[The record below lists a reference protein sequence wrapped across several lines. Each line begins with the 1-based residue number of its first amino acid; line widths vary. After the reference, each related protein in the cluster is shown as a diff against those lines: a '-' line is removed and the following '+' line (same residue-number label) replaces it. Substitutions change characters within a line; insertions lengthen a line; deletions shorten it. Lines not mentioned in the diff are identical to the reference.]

1 MFCVFVLSQN
11 LVEALN
17 KFLVHD
23 YPGMHDRDIN
33 KVERQGKANKC
44 RHVDPVFDRRV
55 LLLVN
60 KCAPSLSH
68 AAASLKNLCLRLL
81 LVMLTAMDN
90 ISQNMLLE
98 YVMMNSVFETIMHV
112 SSHPPPHN
120 TPSETT
126 RDAVCTSWL

>member
-1 MFCVFVLSQN
+1 MN
-11 LVEALN
+11 
-17 KFLVHD
+17 
-23 YPGMHDRDIN
+23 
-33 KVERQGKANKC
+33 
-44 RHVDPVFDRRV
+44 PVFDRRV
-55 LLLVN
+55 LLVN
-60 KCAPSLSH
+60 KCAPSLSR

-112 SSHPPPHN
+112 SSPTPHN

-126 RDAVCTSWL
+126 LDAVCTSWL